1 MNALRMYIGGRG
13 VDSVSR
19 ATYQARSPASGEM
32 IAMLP
37 EGTREDAQRAIAAA
51 HEGTVRLAR
60 LSVWERAKLCGR
72 VADVL
77 ERRKDE
83 LARTLTLDQGKP
95 PHSEGKAQVDGK
107 VAGGGKAA
115 APVKWVETSGVSV
128 EDPTK

>member
-1 MNALRMYIGGRG
+1 MDALRMYIGGRW

-19 ATYQARSPASGEM
+19 ATYQARSPARGEI
-32 IAMLP
+32 IATLP

-60 LSVWERAKLCGR
+60 LSVWERAKLCAR

-83 LARTLTLDQGKP
+83 LARALTLDQVKP
-95 PHSEGKAQVDGK
+95 LHSEAT
-107 VAGGGKAA
+107 GGGDA
-115 APVKWVETSGVSV
+115 TG
-128 EDPTK
+128 